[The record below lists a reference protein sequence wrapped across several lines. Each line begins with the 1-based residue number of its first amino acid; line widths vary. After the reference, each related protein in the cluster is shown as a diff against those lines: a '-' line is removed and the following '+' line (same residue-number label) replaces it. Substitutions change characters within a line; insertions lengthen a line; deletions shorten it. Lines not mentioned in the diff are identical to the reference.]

1 MQKMYTNKETQTAK
15 TEQNSETNFSWHEYS
30 HYHDYF
36 VELLSYNRKHN
47 FTHNNIWEFSYV

>member
-1 MQKMYTNKETQTAK
+1 MYTDFDKNTTETPK
-15 TEQNSETNFSWHEYS
+15 SSTNDFSWNEYS

-47 FTHNNIWEFSYV
+47 YDHSTIWEFSYV

>member
-1 MQKMYTNKETQTAK
+1 MQMYTDFDKQVTKTKESSA
-15 TEQNSETNFSWHEYS
+15 NDFSWNEYS

-47 FTHNNIWEFSYV
+47 YNYNNIWEFRYV

>member
-1 MQKMYTNKETQTAK
+1 MYTDFDKQVTKTKESSA
-15 TEQNSETNFSWHEYS
+15 NDFSWSEYS

-47 FTHNNIWEFSYV
+47 YNYNNIWEFCYV

>member
-1 MQKMYTNKETQTAK
+1 MQMYTNIDKQTTETKET
-15 TEQNSETNFSWHEYS
+15 SENNFSWNEYS

-47 FTHNNIWEFSYV
+47 YTHCNVWEFSYV

>member
-1 MQKMYTNKETQTAK
+1 MYTDFEKLKINTKESSTD
-15 TEQNSETNFSWHEYS
+15 NFSWNEYS

-47 FTHNNIWEFSYV
+47 YTHGNIWEYCYV

>member
-1 MQKMYTNKETQTAK
+1 MYTNFEKQATETKE
-15 TEQNSETNFSWHEYS
+15 NSTVTFSWNEYS

-47 FTHNNIWEFSYV
+47 FTHSNIWEFSYV

>member
-1 MQKMYTNKETQTAK
+1 MQMYTDFEIQKTDTKEISA
-15 TEQNSETNFSWHEYS
+15 TNFSWNEYS

-47 FTHNNIWEFSYV
+47 YTHGNIWEYCYV